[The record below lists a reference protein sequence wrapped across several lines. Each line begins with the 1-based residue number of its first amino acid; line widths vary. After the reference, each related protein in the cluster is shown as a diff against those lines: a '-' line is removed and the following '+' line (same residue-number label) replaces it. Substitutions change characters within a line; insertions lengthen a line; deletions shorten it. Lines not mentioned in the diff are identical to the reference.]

1 MRHSACHLLAAASI
15 LLVVAPGVEGA
26 RRPRYGG
33 TLRVEER
40 TARALEPAAWPMVF
54 ETLVELDDSGKVRPA
69 LAVSWRHDA
78 ASRRWQFRLRPNVK
92 FQDGSPLTAEAVAA
106 ALGGNGWLS
115 TAAGGEVIVLC
126 DALTRLA
133 DFSDA
138 RRAVFLKGADGA
150 LTGTGPFR
158 VAQWEARRAVL
169 AAHEEYWRGRPFL
182 DGATIE
188 MGGTAQQRL
197 ADLELAKAELVEV
210 GPGEVRGAEQF
221 GAKIWTSS
229 PVILMALKFEPGRP
243 AADNARLREA
253 LALSIDRAAILKVL
267 LQKRGEAAGGLLPQ
281 WLSGY
286 AALFATARDVARARE
301 LAAGGPALALDY
313 DASDGLAR
321 MVAERIAVNA
331 REAGIRLAAPAPAG
345 NADAILVRVRIAPAE
360 AEQALEGLGAALRL
374 PELLHP
380 ASPALEDLYADER
393 AVVEDYRVIPL
404 FHLPEIYGASPR
416 LHAWATPGLLKTGE
430 WRLEDLWLDAE
441 QR

>member
-1 MRHSACHLLAAASI
+1 
-15 LLVVAPGVEGA
+15 VEV
-26 RRPRYGG
+26 R
-33 TLRVEER
+33 E
-40 TARALEPAAWPMVF
+40 ARALEPAQWPMAF
-54 ETLVELDDSGKVRPA
+54 ETLVELDESGKVRPA

-78 ASRRWQFRLRPNVK
+78 SGRRWLFRLRPNVK

-115 TAAGGEVIVLC
+115 TAADGEVMVLC
-126 DALTRLA
+126 DAPTRLL
-133 DFSDA
+133 DFADA
-138 RRAVFLKGADGA
+138 RRTVFLKSADGS

-158 VAQWEARRAVL
+158 VTQWEARRAVL
-169 AAHEEYWRGRPFL
+169 AANEDYWRGRPFL
-182 DGATIE
+182 DGVAME

-197 ADLELAKAELVEV
+197 ADLELAKAELVEL
-210 GPGEVRGAEQF
+210 GPGEVRRAEQF
-221 GAKIWTSS
+221 GAKIRTSA
-229 PVILMALKFEPGRP
+229 PVILMALKFEQGRL
-243 AADNARLREA
+243 AAENARLREA

-286 AALFATARDVARARE
+286 AALFATARDVARAKE
-301 LAAGGPALALDY
+301 LAAGGPALALAY

-331 REAGIRLAAPAPAG
+331 REAGIRLVAPAPAG
-345 NADAILVRVRIAPAE
+345 NADAILVRARIAAPM
-360 AEQALEGLGAALRL
+360 AEQALEQLGAALRL

-380 ASPALEDLYADER
+380 ASPALEKLYADER

-404 FHLPEIYGASPR
+404 FHLPEIYGAGPR
-416 LHAWATPGLLKTGE
+416 LHAWATPGLLRTGE

-441 QR
+441 QP

>member
-1 MRHSACHLLAAASI
+1 MRRFACRLLAAASI
-15 LLVVAPGVEGA
+15 LLAVAPGVEGA

-33 TLRVEER
+33 TLRVEVRE
-40 TARALEPAAWPMVF
+40 AWALEPAAWQMVF
-54 ETLVELDDSGKVRPA
+54 ETLVELDESGKVRPA

-78 ASRRWQFRLRPNVK
+78 ASRRWQFRLRSNVK

-115 TAAGGEVIVLC
+115 TAAGGEVVVLC
-126 DALTRLA
+126 DALTRLP
-133 DFSDA
+133 DFADA
-138 RRAVFLKGADGA
+138 RRAVFLKGADGS

-158 VAQWEARRAVL
+158 VMQWEARRAML
-169 AAHEEYWRGRPFL
+169 TAHEEYWRGRPFL
-182 DGATIE
+182 DGVAIE

-210 GPGEVRGAEQF
+210 GPGEVRRAEQF

-243 AADNARLREA
+243 AGDNARLREA

-286 AALFATARDVARARE
+286 AGLFATGRDVERARGM
-301 LAAGGPALALDY
+301 AAGAPALALAY

-321 MVAERIAVNA
+321 AVAERIAVNA
-331 REAGIRLAAPAPAG
+331 REAGIRLAAPAAAG
-345 NADAILVRVRIAPAE
+345 NADVSLIRARIAPAV

-380 ASPALEDLYADER
+380 ASPALEDLYSDER

-404 FHLPEIYGASPR
+404 FHLPEMYGASPR

-441 QR
+441 QP